1 MAREI
6 EEINASSMADIAFL
20 LLIFFIVTQT
30 LLKEKVLEERL
41 PQRVPDGQIAP
52 KVMPKDVLEIVAN
65 RRDQILLEREIA
77 EIEDIKEKVREFYVH
92 PKSSTIW
99 PTLTPVKKVEVEAKI
114 NEFKGFLSGTGL
126 TPFQEEKYSDSLSKF
141 EAKLRTIELVGEYD
155 ELDKKGMVTI
165 QLDNSTKFET
175 YLKVLDQIMLGLN
188 ELRDE
193 LSREKFNI
201 PYKKLNED
209 SDEDKEKLKALRMV
223 YPKRI
228 MKAKNVN
235 TQQATP

>member
-1 MAREI
+1 MAREV

-20 LLIFFIVTQT
+20 LLIFFLVTTT
-30 LLKEKVLEERL
+30 LHKEKVIEERL
-41 PQRVPDGQIAP
+41 PQRVPDGLLPP

-65 RRDQILLEREIA
+65 RRDQILLERELA
-77 EIEDIKEKVREFYVH
+77 EIEDIKDKVREFYVH
-92 PKSSTIW
+92 PKTATNW
-99 PTLTPVKKVEVEAKI
+99 PTLTRITRAAVKDSISKLKAYIAQGKDYS
-114 NEFKGFLSGTGL
+114 NSL
-126 TPFQEEKYSDSLSKF
+126 EKMED
-141 EAKLRTIELVGEYD
+141 KLKTIDLVGEYD
-155 ELDKKGMVTI
+155 ELAKEGMVTI

-201 PYKKLNED
+201 PYDKLNDRNEED
-209 SDEDKEKLKALRMV
+209 REKLKALRMV

-235 TQQATP
+235 TAN

>member
-65 RRDQILLEREIA
+65 RKDQILLEREIA

-92 PKSSTIW
+92 PKSSENW
-99 PTLTPVKKVEVEAKI
+99 PTLTRITEASVKDSILKLKQYIAQDNTDRFDKDLAKM
-114 NEFKGFLSGTGL
+114 
-126 TPFQEEKYSDSLSKF
+126 
-141 EAKLRTIELVGEYD
+141 EAKLKTIELIGEYD

-201 PYKKLNED
+201 PYDKLNEA
-209 SDEDKEKLKALRMV
+209 KEADRDKLKALRMV

-235 TQQATP
+235 TQ

>member
-30 LLKEKVLEERL
+30 LLREKVLEERL
-41 PQRVPDGQIAP
+41 PQRVPENQIPP

-65 RRDQILLEREIA
+65 RKDQILLERELA
-77 EIEDIKEKVREFYVH
+77 EIEDIKDKVREFYVH
-92 PKSSTIW
+92 PKSSVNW
-99 PTLTPVKKVEVEAKI
+99 PTLTRITQAGVKDSIAKLKAYI
-114 NEFKGFLSGTGL
+114 AQGEDQYDDELEKM
-126 TPFQEEKYSDSLSKF
+126 EEKLK
-141 EAKLRTIELVGEYD
+141 TIELVGEYD
-155 ELDKKGMVTI
+155 ELAKEGMVTI

-201 PYKKLNED
+201 PYDKLNEANE
-209 SDEDKEKLKALRMV
+209 EDREKLKALRTV
-223 YPKRI
+223 YPKKI

-235 TQQATP
+235 TQ

>member
-30 LLKEKVLEERL
+30 LLREKVLEERL
-41 PQRVPDGQIAP
+41 PQRVPENQIPP

-65 RRDQILLEREIA
+65 RKDQILLERELA

-92 PKSSTIW
+92 PKSSANW
-99 PTLTPVKKVEVEAKI
+99 PTLTRITQAGVK
-114 NEFKGFLSGTGL
+114 
-126 TPFQEEKYSDSLSKF
+126 DSI
-141 EAKLRTIELVGEYD
+141 AKLKAYIAQGEDQYDDELEKMEGKLKTIELVGEYD
-155 ELDKKGMVTI
+155 ELAKEGMVTI

-201 PYKKLNED
+201 PYDKLNEANE
-209 SDEDKEKLKALRMV
+209 EDREKLKALRTV
-223 YPKRI
+223 YPKKI

-235 TQQATP
+235 TQ

>member
-1 MAREI
+1 MAREV

-20 LLIFFIVTQT
+20 LLIFFLVTTT
-30 LLKEKVLEERL
+30 LHKEKVIEERL
-41 PQRVPDGQIAP
+41 PQRVPDGLLPP

-65 RRDQILLEREIA
+65 RRDQILLERELA
-77 EIEDIKEKVREFYVH
+77 EIEDIKDKVREFYVH
-92 PKSSTIW
+92 PKTATNW
-99 PTLTPVKKVEVEAKI
+99 PTLTRITRAAVKDSI
-114 NEFKGFLSGTGL
+114 NKLKAYIAQGKDYSNSL
-126 TPFQEEKYSDSLSKF
+126 EKMED
-141 EAKLRTIELVGEYD
+141 KLKTIDLVGEYD
-155 ELDKKGMVTI
+155 ELAKEGMVTI

-201 PYKKLNED
+201 PYDKLNDRNEED
-209 SDEDKEKLKALRMV
+209 REKLKALRMV

-235 TQQATP
+235 TAN

>member
-6 EEINASSMADIAFL
+6 EEINASSMAYIAFL

-30 LLKEKVLEERL
+30 LLREKVLEERL
-41 PQRVPDGQIAP
+41 PQRTNIEDAP
-52 KVMPKDVLEIVAN
+52 LVMPKDVLEIVAN
-65 RRDQILLEREIA
+65 RKDQILLEREIA
-77 EIEDIKEKVREFYVH
+77 EIEDIKAKVREFYVH
-92 PKSSTIW
+92 PKSATNW
-99 PTLTPVKKVEVEAKI
+99 PTLTRITKSDVKDSITKLKQYIA
-114 NEFKGFLSGTGL
+114 
-126 TPFQEEKYSDSLSKF
+126 QEPSERFEKSLEKM
-141 EAKLRTIELVGEYD
+141 EGKLKTIELVGEYD
-155 ELDKKGMVTI
+155 ELSNKGMVTI

-175 YLKVLDQIMLGLN
+175 YLRVLDQIMLGLN

-201 PYKKLNED
+201 PYERLNEAKE
-209 SDEDKEKLKALRMV
+209 EDREKLKALRMV

-235 TQQATP
+235 TAG

>member
-1 MAREI
+1 MAREV

-20 LLIFFIVTQT
+20 LLIFFLVTTT
-30 LLKEKVLEERL
+30 LHKEKVIEERL
-41 PQRVPDGQIAP
+41 PQRVPEGQIPP
-52 KVMPKDVLEIVAN
+52 KVLPKNVLEIVAN
-65 RRDQILLEREIA
+65 RKDQILLEKEPA

-92 PKSSTIW
+92 PLTATNW
-99 PTLTPVKKVEVEAKI
+99 PKLTPVRKAEVEAKLKLYKQYVAQGEESYEDSVNIYENKLNTI
-114 NEFKGFLSGTGL
+114 N
-126 TPFQEEKYSDSLSKF
+126 
-141 EAKLRTIELVGEYD
+141 LVGEYN
-155 ELDKKGMVTI
+155 ELAKEGMVTI

-201 PYKKLNED
+201 PYNKLNEKNE
-209 SDEDKEKLKALRMV
+209 EDRAKIKALRAV

-235 TQQATP
+235 TQ

>member
-1 MAREI
+1 MAREV

-20 LLIFFIVTQT
+20 LLIFFLVTTT
-30 LLKEKVLEERL
+30 LHKEKVVEERL
-41 PQRVPDGQIAP
+41 PQRVPDGQIPP
-52 KVMPKDVLEIVAN
+52 KVLPRDVLEIVAN
-65 RRDQILLEREIA
+65 RKDQILLERELA
-77 EIEDIKEKVREFYVH
+77 EIEDIKEKVREFYIH
-92 PKSSTIW
+92 PTTATNW
-99 PTLTPVKKVEVEAKI
+99 PKLTPVKKAEVESKI
-114 NEFKGFLSGTGL
+114 SLFKTYLAGTL
-126 TPFQEEKYSDSLSKF
+126 TPVQQERYEDSLSKF
-141 EAKLRTIELVGEYD
+141 EDKLNTIELVGEYN
-155 ELDKKGMVTI
+155 ELAKEGMVTI

-201 PYKKLNED
+201 PYNRLNEREE
-209 SDEDKEKLKALRMV
+209 EDRAKLKALRMV

-235 TQQATP
+235 TQ

>member
-1 MAREI
+1 MAREV

-20 LLIFFIVTQT
+20 LLIFFLVTTT
-30 LLKEKVLEERL
+30 LHKEKVIEERL
-41 PQRVPDGQIAP
+41 PQRVPEGTIPP
-52 KVMPKDVLEIVAN
+52 KVLPSNVLEIVAN
-65 RRDQILLEREIA
+65 RKDQILMERELA
-77 EIEDIKEKVREFYVH
+77 EIEDIKEKVREFYIH
-92 PKSSTIW
+92 PLTSEDW
-99 PTLTPVKKVEVEAKI
+99 PKLTPIKLSAVKDSIAL
-114 NEFKGFLSGTGL
+114 FKSYVASG
-126 TPFQEEKYSDSLSKF
+126 EERF
-141 EAKLRTIELVGEYD
+141 EKKLETFEGKLAAIELVGEYN
-155 ELDKKGMVTI
+155 ELSPKGMVTI

-201 PYKKLNED
+201 PYDKLNERNE
-209 SDEDKEKLKALRMV
+209 EDRAKLKALRIV

-235 TQQATP
+235 T

>member
-1 MAREI
+1 MAREV

-20 LLIFFIVTQT
+20 LLIFFLVTTT
-30 LLKEKVLEERL
+30 LHKEKVVEERL
-41 PQRVPDGQIAP
+41 PQRVPEGTIPP
-52 KVMPKDVLEIVAN
+52 KVLPKDVLEIVAN
-65 RRDQILLEREIA
+65 RRDQILLEKELA
-77 EIEDIKEKVREFYVH
+77 EIEDIKEKVREFYIH
-92 PKSSTIW
+92 PLTATNW
-99 PTLTPVKKVEVEAKI
+99 PTLTPLKLNAVKDSVALFKSYVESGEERFEKKLK
-114 NEFKGFLSGTGL
+114 EFQK
-126 TPFQEEKYSDSLSKF
+126 
-141 EAKLRTIELVGEYD
+141 KLLAIELVGEYN
-155 ELDKKGMVTI
+155 ELSPKGMITI

-201 PYKKLNED
+201 PYDKLNER
-209 SDEDKEKLKALRMV
+209 DEDDRAKLTALQMV

-235 TQQATP
+235 TIND

>member
-30 LLKEKVLEERL
+30 LLREKVLEERL
-41 PQRVPDGQIAP
+41 PQRTNIEDAP
-52 KVMPKDVLEIVAN
+52 LVMPKDVLEIVAN
-65 RRDQILLEREIA
+65 RKDQILLEREIA
-77 EIEDIKEKVREFYVH
+77 EIEDIKAKVREFYVH
-92 PKSSTIW
+92 PKSATNW
-99 PTLTPVKKVEVEAKI
+99 PTLTRITKSDVKDSITKLKQYIA
-114 NEFKGFLSGTGL
+114 
-126 TPFQEEKYSDSLSKF
+126 QEPSERFEKSLEKM
-141 EAKLRTIELVGEYD
+141 EGKLKTIELVGEYD
-155 ELDKKGMVTI
+155 ELSNKGMVTI

-175 YLKVLDQIMLGLN
+175 YLRVLDQIMLGLN

-201 PYKKLNED
+201 PYERLNEAKE
-209 SDEDKEKLKALRMV
+209 EDREKLKALRMV

-235 TQQATP
+235 TAG

>member
-1 MAREI
+1 MAREV

-20 LLIFFIVTQT
+20 LLIFFLVTTT
-30 LLKEKVLEERL
+30 LHKEKVVEERL
-41 PQRVPDGQIAP
+41 PQRVPDGQIPP
-52 KVMPKDVLEIVAN
+52 KVLPRDVLEIVAN
-65 RRDQILLEREIA
+65 RKDQILLERELA
-77 EIEDIKEKVREFYVH
+77 EVEDIKEKVREFYVH
-92 PKSSTIW
+92 PTTATNWPKLTLIKEQDVVDSIRNFKSFIAQGRDYN
-99 PTLTPVKKVEVEAKI
+99 EA
-114 NEFKGFLSGTGL
+114 L
-126 TPFQEEKYSDSLSKF
+126 EKY
-141 EAKLRTIELVGEYD
+141 EAKLKTIELVGEYN
-155 ELDKKGMVTI
+155 ELAKEGMVTI

-201 PYKKLNED
+201 PYNRLNEREE
-209 SDEDKEKLKALRMV
+209 EDRAKLKALRMV

-235 TQQATP
+235 TQ

>member
-30 LLKEKVLEERL
+30 LLREKVVEERL
-41 PQRVPDGQIAP
+41 PQRVPENQIPP
-52 KVMPKDVLEIVAN
+52 KVMPKDVLEIIAN
-65 RRDQILLEREIA
+65 RKDQILLEREIA
-77 EIEDIKEKVREFYVH
+77 EIEDIKAKVREFYVH
-92 PKSSTIW
+92 PKSATNW
-99 PTLTPVKKVEVEAKI
+99 PTLTRITKAGVKDSIAKLKQYKAQDGGDRFD
-114 NEFKGFLSGTGL
+114 EPLEKM
-126 TPFQEEKYSDSLSKF
+126 EEKLN
-141 EAKLRTIELVGEYD
+141 TIELVGEYD
-155 ELDKKGMVTI
+155 ELAKEGMVTI

-201 PYKKLNED
+201 PYDKLNE
-209 SDEDKEKLKALRMV
+209 SDEEDREKLKALRMV

-235 TQQATP
+235 TQ

>member
-30 LLKEKVLEERL
+30 LLREKVLEERL
-41 PQRVPDGQIAP
+41 PQRVPENQIPP

-92 PKSSTIW
+92 PKSAANW
-99 PTLTPVKKVEVEAKI
+99 PTLTRITQADVKDSIGKLKAYI
-114 NEFKGFLSGTGL
+114 AQG
-126 TPFQEEKYSDSLSKF
+126 EKYDDALEKM
-141 EAKLRTIELVGEYD
+141 EAKLKTIELVGEYD
-155 ELDKKGMVTI
+155 ELAKEGMVTI

-201 PYKKLNED
+201 PYDKLNETVE
-209 SDEDKEKLKALRMV
+209 EDREKLKALRMV

-235 TQQATP
+235 TQ

>member
-1 MAREI
+1 MAREV

-20 LLIFFIVTQT
+20 LLIFFLVTTT
-30 LLKEKVLEERL
+30 LHKEKVVEERL
-41 PQRVPDGQIAP
+41 PQRVPEGQESPIVLP
-52 KVMPKDVLEIVAN
+52 RNVLEIVAN
-65 RRDQILLEREIA
+65 RKDQILLERELA

-92 PKSSTIW
+92 PLTATNW
-99 PTLTPVKKVEVEAKI
+99 PKLTPIKKADVEQQIKL
-114 NEFKGFLSGTGL
+114 FKGFVAQGS
-126 TPFQEEKYSDSLSKF
+126 ENYNDSLQIML
-141 EAKLRTIELVGEYD
+141 EKLETINLVGEYN
-155 ELDKKGMVTI
+155 ELHKYGMVTI

-201 PYKKLNED
+201 PYNKLNER
-209 SDEDKEKLKALRMV
+209 DEEDRAKLKALQVV

-235 TQQATP
+235 TK

>member
-30 LLKEKVLEERL
+30 LLREKVLEERL
-41 PQRVPDGQIAP
+41 PQRTNIEDAP
-52 KVMPKDVLEIVAN
+52 LVMPKDVLEIVAN
-65 RRDQILLEREIA
+65 RKDQILLEREIA
-77 EIEDIKEKVREFYVH
+77 EIEDIKAKVREFYVH
-92 PKSSTIW
+92 PKSATNW
-99 PTLTPVKKVEVEAKI
+99 PTLTRITKSDVKDSITKLKQYIA
-114 NEFKGFLSGTGL
+114 
-126 TPFQEEKYSDSLSKF
+126 QEPSERFEKSLVKM
-141 EAKLRTIELVGEYD
+141 EGKLKTIELVGEYD
-155 ELDKKGMVTI
+155 ELSNKGMVTI

-175 YLKVLDQIMLGLN
+175 YLRVLDQIMLGLN

-201 PYKKLNED
+201 PYERLNEAKE
-209 SDEDKEKLKALRMV
+209 EDREKLKALRMV

-235 TQQATP
+235 T

>member
-1 MAREI
+1 MAREV

-20 LLIFFIVTQT
+20 LLIFFLVTTT
-30 LLKEKVLEERL
+30 LHKEKVIEERL
-41 PQRVPDGQIAP
+41 PQRTTGDAP
-52 KVMPKDVLEIVAN
+52 LVMPKDVLEIVAN
-65 RRDQILLEREIA
+65 RRDQILLERELA

-92 PKSSTIW
+92 PLTEITKW
-99 PTLTPVKKVEVEAKI
+99 PTLTPIKEQDVKDSIAL
-114 NEFKGFLSGTGL
+114 FKAYIDQGRDYDDALV
-126 TPFQEEKYSDSLSKF
+126 KY
-141 EAKLRTIELVGEYD
+141 EGKLATIELVGEYN
-155 ELDKKGMVTI
+155 ELAKEGMVTI

-201 PYKKLNED
+201 PYSKLNER
-209 SDEDKEKLKALRMV
+209 DEDDRAKLKALRTV

-228 MKAKNVN
+228 MKAKNIN
-235 TQQATP
+235 TQ

>member
-1 MAREI
+1 MAREV

-20 LLIFFIVTQT
+20 LLIFFLVTTT
-30 LLKEKVLEERL
+30 LHKEKVVEERL
-41 PQRVPDGQIAP
+41 PQRVPPGQESPIVLP
-52 KVMPKDVLEIVAN
+52 KNVLEIVAN
-65 RRDQILLEREIA
+65 RKDQILLEREPA
-77 EIEDIKEKVREFYVH
+77 EIEDIKEKVREFYIH
-92 PKSSTIW
+92 PLTATNW
-99 PTLTPVKKVEVEAKI
+99 PKLTPVKKAFVEQKI
-114 NEFKGFLSGTGL
+114 TLFKGFIAQDAKG
-126 TPFQEEKYSDSLSKF
+126 YDDSLSVM
-141 EAKLRTIELVGEYD
+141 EGKLATINLVGEYN
-155 ELDKKGMVTI
+155 ELHKYGMVTI

-201 PYKKLNED
+201 PYDKLNERNE
-209 SDEDKEKLKALRMV
+209 EDRAKLKALRMV

-235 TQQATP
+235 TIK

>member
-1 MAREI
+1 MAREV

-20 LLIFFIVTQT
+20 LLIFFLVTTT
-30 LLKEKVLEERL
+30 LHKEKVIEERL
-41 PQRVPDGQIAP
+41 PQRVPEGQIPP
-52 KVMPKDVLEIVAN
+52 KVLPKNVLEIIAN
-65 RRDQILLEREIA
+65 RKDQILLEKEPA

-92 PKSSTIW
+92 PLTATNW
-99 PTLTPVKKVEVEAKI
+99 PKLTPVRKADVEAKLKLYKGYVAQGEQAYEDSVNIYENKLNTI
-114 NEFKGFLSGTGL
+114 N
-126 TPFQEEKYSDSLSKF
+126 
-141 EAKLRTIELVGEYD
+141 LVGEYN
-155 ELDKKGMVTI
+155 ELAKEGMVTI

-201 PYKKLNED
+201 PYNKLNEKNE
-209 SDEDKEKLKALRMV
+209 EDRAKIKALRAV

-235 TQQATP
+235 TN